1 LFKGAADNARM
12 ESIAPAS
19 SIPLS
24 ADGERQIADLL
35 RRMPAA
41 VARTFTRE
49 QLAALEDAVAT
60 RTWGRHPLD
69 IRGSIP
75 WGKHRYFFAM
85 LAGRNRRDMSAQE
98 KALDNAFAIL
108 LFSGFLSFCA
118 VCGFVA
124 LYLIKSALDIDIFA
138 DYSLGLWTCVQQ
150 NVL

>member
-1 LFKGAADNARM
+1 M
-12 ESIAPAS
+12 EHTAPVS

-24 ADGERQIADLL
+24 SDGERQIRDLL
-35 RRMPAA
+35 QRMPAA
-41 VARTFTRE
+41 VARTFTQT
-49 QLAALEDAVAT
+49 QLQALETAVAT
-60 RTWGRHPLD
+60 RQWGRHPID

-108 LFSGFLSFCA
+108 LFLGFLSFCA
-118 VCGFVA
+118 VCGFVT
-124 LYLIKSALDIDIFA
+124 LYLIKSALGIDIFA
-138 DYSLGLWTCVQQ
+138 DYSLGLWTCVQE

>member
-1 LFKGAADNARM
+1 MDQT
-12 ESIAPAS
+12 APAS

-24 ADGERQIADLL
+24 ADGERQIRDLL
-35 RRMPAA
+35 QRMPAA
-41 VARTFTRE
+41 VARTFTQV
-49 QLAALEDAVAT
+49 QLQALETAVAT
-60 RTWGRHPLD
+60 RQWGRHPLD

-108 LFSGFLSFCA
+108 LFLAFLSFCA
-118 VCGFVA
+118 VCGFVT
-124 LYLIKSALDIDIFA
+124 LYLVKSALGIDIFA
-138 DYSLGLWTCVQQ
+138 DYSLGLWSCVQQ